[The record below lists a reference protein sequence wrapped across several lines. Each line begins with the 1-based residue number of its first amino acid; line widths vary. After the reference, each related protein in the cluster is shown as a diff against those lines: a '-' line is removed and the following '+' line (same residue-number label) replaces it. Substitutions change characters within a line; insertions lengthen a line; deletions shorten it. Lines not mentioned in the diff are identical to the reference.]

1 MRRNTESG
9 LWLRT
14 RDLQLGKR
22 TGAFEGKRWYP
33 GQVSLET
40 DSLTR
45 VYPVSLLGRKGKV
58 QSGIES
64 VDDGEIWATWKAGP
78 ALGLVVPVTHN
89 ISGWDSDHIGG
100 FWSPRVLSSGKQ
112 GVCVLNWTF
121 SSEILVA
128 VGTALAHGVPCSWLS
143 C

>member
-1 MRRNTESG
+1 MS
-9 LWLRT
+9 
-14 RDLQLGKR
+14 LG
-22 TGAFEGKRWYP
+22 
-33 GQVSLET
+33 T
-40 DSLTR
+40 DSPTR

-58 QSGIES
+58 QSGVES

-78 ALGLVVPVTHN
+78 ALGLVVPVTH
-89 ISGWDSDHIGG
+89 ISGWDSDHTGG